1 MENKMKKLF
10 LIIILLPFV
19 LASQTYETDVAEI
32 FAGENQVEESLNLA
46 NEILC
51 IISKLRAE
59 QYIDKGPY
67 KANVYPDRC
76 RKQAIQT
83 GSSRQSGSSSG
94 GGEQQQNQQNQVELP
109 STMLVDVQ
117 FKEAQADGTQPV
129 PEHIEVKSWFFQ
141 KGDYSEAQANYDNL
155 WDAQPDM
162 LIYALTKVYSGAS
175 SSDPNGD
182 MELNFLITANCQN
195 APYASLE
202 DAQNAAI
209 QAGHQAMSWEYF
221 QETEKY
227 TKCPPA
233 GTVQGSGYLSTMGN
247 IIAFQEM
254 GSDGAMAG
262 QALGGAAAANM
273 DMYDT
278 ADNAEILI
286 SQNAQT
292 ISGETTFTRDGI
304 WEEEKTYCI
313 VKENGIDQIRSPFD
327 CDFEEF
333 ELQVVGTTQ
342 VQVLKEKTLWEGKLT
357 QGFSF
362 DDTSKK
368 FCEKLVAA
376 RKKQSDGSYV
386 DDTDTIVNADWTP
399 FVGFGGAPDLTEKCK
414 STDKELAKVSVWEY
428 GLYNEDGSRYNL
440 KNPGFELEGPELTRE
455 DGSLGAPYAWADY
468 WGVWLDYDYQNIVT
482 NTTPFTKVNSD
493 DVSNY
498 FLKPKSVSIRKISI
512 EKKSLNDLDGVEVEL
527 FVEWDIKETGS
538 ECWWNTYQ
546 TYGGGTTL
554 QDNNID
560 TNSNGDDDRCMK
572 ERWASLGV
580 PVTGTYVVFKGY
592 WDASYQVSG
601 TSPVGAFVF
610 DSAIKTNNY
619 GWWVGQEDI
628 TEFSFTPQEY
638 IDAMDDNLDSSDGYQ
653 IWRTLWA
660 SGGNYGGYEITTTA
674 MQDPSSLSVEFRK
687 ESEASLED
695 LASVTLGCIQNCYS
709 SRSFNAYL
717 TDAISKI
724 DTANR
729 NNTAVS
735 GKSPSPLTSPGI
747 EAGTSII
754 PTGNYLRT
762 NQDGRT
768 AGDWTSDGVLET
780 ELMQY
785 KFVNGAIQDTI
796 TNADI
801 AFPNTIYE
809 YSDPWNAFQNVCYL
823 EPNGSGQVCGLYANM
838 RLFNM
843 AKLDQMECDK
853 TEDSDGNGSKDS
865 YGWHDDDTIQNAN
878 SSLKRYCVDKLQGS
892 DEYYDLYW
900 DTWKSYQVFDSSD
913 QLVEI
918 SRPHT
923 VTFKIPND
931 AAKYG
936 KLADKKKTLEYS
948 GFGQLWGFEWTA
960 FDIATWTEKG
970 EYWDYNDGGW
980 ENIRWFPEYTIPDG
994 SEVVGD
1000 DGTKYKSKIIRGEF
1014 FLKPADEAVGTLAY
1028 STSPSALDELNG
1040 TPISANDV
1048 GPVPTDEEMLNGG
1061 NPSVDHGV
1069 IIFEA
1074 P

>member
-1 MENKMKKLF
+1 MKKLF
-10 LIIILLPFV
+10 LMTMLLPFV

-76 RKQAIQT
+76 RKEAIQT

-94 GGEQQQNQQNQVELP
+94 GDQQQQNQQNQVELP

-117 FKEAQADGTQPV
+117 FKEAQVEGTQPV

-141 KGDYSEAQANYDNL
+141 KGDYSEAQTNYDNL

-175 SSDPNGD
+175 PSDPNGD

-202 DAQNAAI
+202 DAQNSAI
-209 QAGHQAMSWEYF
+209 EAGYDEMSWEYF

-292 ISGETTFTRDGI
+292 IGGETTFTRDGI

-313 VKENGIDQIRSPFD
+313 VKENDIDQIRSPFD

-386 DDTDTIVNADWTP
+386 DDTETIVNADWTP

-455 DGSLGAPYAWADY
+455 DGLLGAPYAWADY
-468 WGVWLDYDYQNIVT
+468 WGVWLDYDFQNIVT

-498 FLKPKSVSIRKISI
+498 FLKPKSVSIRKITV

-538 ECWWNTYQ
+538 ECWWNSYQ

-554 QDNNID
+554 QDNDID
-560 TNSNGDDDRCMK
+560 TNFNGDDDRCMK

-610 DSAIKTNNY
+610 DSAIKTNDY
-619 GWWVGQEDI
+619 GWWVGEEDI
-628 TEFSFTPQEY
+628 TEFAFTPQEY
-638 IDAMDDNLDSSDGYQ
+638 IEAMDDNLDSSDGYQ
-653 IWRTLWA
+653 VWRTLWA
-660 SGGNYGGYEITTTA
+660 SGGNYGGYEITTAA
-674 MQDPSSLSVEFRK
+674 MQDTSSLSVEFRK

-729 NNTAVS
+729 NNNVVS
-735 GKSPSPLTSPGI
+735 GNSPSPLTSPGI
-747 EAGTSII
+747 EASTSTV

-762 NQDGRT
+762 NQDGRS

-809 YSDPWNAFQNVCYL
+809 YSDPWSAFQNVCYL
-823 EPNGSGQVCGLYANM
+823 EPNGEGKTCGLFANM

-853 TEDSDGNGSKDS
+853 TEDSDSDGSKDS
-865 YGWHDDDTIQNAN
+865 YGWHDDDTIRNAD
-878 SSLKRYCVDKLQGS
+878 SSLKRYCVDKLQAS

-900 DTWKSYQVFDSSD
+900 DTWKSYQVFDSND

-936 KLADKKKTLEYS
+936 KLADKKKTLEYA

-970 EYWDYNDGGW
+970 EYWDYSEGGW

-994 SEVVGD
+994 SEVIGD
-1000 DGTKYKSKIIRGEF
+1000 DGTKYKSRIIRGEF
-1014 FLKPADEAVGTLAY
+1014 FLKPDDEAIGTLAY
-1028 STSPSALDELNG
+1028 NTSPTALDELNG
-1040 TPISANDV
+1040 TPISADDV

-1061 NPSVDHGV
+1061 NPSVDHGI

>member
-1 MENKMKKLF
+1 MKKLF
-10 LIIILLPFV
+10 LITILLPFV

-141 KGDYSEAQANYDNL
+141 KGDYSEAQTNYDNL

-202 DAQNAAI
+202 EAQNAAI

-292 ISGETTFTRDGI
+292 IGGETTFTRDGI

-386 DDTDTIVNADWTP
+386 DDTETIVNADWTP

-455 DGSLGAPYAWADY
+455 DGLLGAPYAWADY
-468 WGVWLDYDYQNIVT
+468 WGVWLDYDFQNIVT

-498 FLKPKSVSIRKISI
+498 FLKPKSVSIRKITV

-554 QDNNID
+554 QDNDID
-560 TNSNGDDDRCMK
+560 TNFNGDDDRCMK

-610 DSAIKTNNY
+610 DSAIKTNDY
-619 GWWVGQEDI
+619 GWWVGEEDI
-628 TEFSFTPQEY
+628 TEFAFTPQEY
-638 IDAMDDNLDSSDGYQ
+638 IEAMDDNLDSSDGYQ
-653 IWRTLWA
+653 VWRTLWA
-660 SGGNYGGYEITTTA
+660 SGGNYGGYEITTAA
-674 MQDPSSLSVEFRK
+674 MQDTSSLSVEFRK

-729 NNTAVS
+729 NNNVVS
-735 GKSPSPLTSPGI
+735 GNSPSPLTSPGI
-747 EAGTSII
+747 EASTSTV

-762 NQDGRT
+762 NQDGRS

-809 YSDPWNAFQNVCYL
+809 YSDPWSAFQNVCYL
-823 EPNGSGQVCGLYANM
+823 EPNGEGKTCGLFPNM

-853 TEDSDGNGSKDS
+853 TEDSDSDGSKDS
-865 YGWHDDDTIQNAN
+865 YGWHDDDTIRNAD
-878 SSLKRYCVDKLQGS
+878 SSLKRYCVDKLQAS

-900 DTWKSYQVFDSSD
+900 DTWKSYQVFDSND

-960 FDIATWTEKG
+960 FDIATWTPKG
-970 EYWDYNDGGW
+970 QYWDYSEGGW

-1014 FLKPADEAVGTLAY
+1014 FLKPADEAVGTLVY
-1028 STSPSALDELNG
+1028 NTSPTALDELNG

-1061 NPSVDHGV
+1061 NPSVDHGI

>member
-1 MENKMKKLF
+1 MKKLI
-10 LIIILLPFV
+10 LITIFLPFIV
-19 LASQTYETDVAEI
+19 IAQTYETDVADI

-51 IISKLRAE
+51 IVSKLRAE
-59 QYIDKGPY
+59 QFIDKGPY
-67 KANVYPDRC
+67 KANVYPNRC

-117 FKEAQADGTQPV
+117 FKEAQVDGTQPV

-141 KGDYSEAQANYDNL
+141 KGDYSEAQTNYDNL

-175 SSDPNGD
+175 PSDPNGD

-202 DAQNAAI
+202 DAQNSAL
-209 QAGHQAMSWEYF
+209 QAGYDAMSWEYF

-247 IIAFQEM
+247 IIAFQEL

-262 QALGGAAAANM
+262 QTMGGTAAAQM

-278 ADNAEILI
+278 ASNAEILI

-292 ISGETTFTRDGI
+292 IGGQTVFTRDGI

-313 VKENGIDQIRSPFD
+313 VKENGVDQIRSPFD

-333 ELQVVGTTQ
+333 EMVLDGTNQ
-342 VQVLKEKTLWEGKLT
+342 VQTLKEKTLWEGKLT

-362 DDTSKK
+362 DDSSKK

-414 STDKELAKVSVWEY
+414 STDKELAKISVWEY

-468 WGVWLDYDYQNIVT
+468 WGVWLDYNYQNIVT

-498 FLKPKSVSIRKISI
+498 FLKPKSVSIRKISV

-527 FVEWDIKETGS
+527 HVEWDIKETGS
-538 ECWWNTYQ
+538 DCWWNSYIVG
-546 TYGGGTTL
+546 YNGTTPIL
-554 QDNNID
+554 DSKD
-560 TNSNGDDDRCMK
+560 SNSNGDDDRCMR

-580 PVTGTYVVFKGY
+580 PVTGNYVVFKGY
-592 WDASYQVSG
+592 WNAAHSLNG
-601 TSPVGAFVF
+601 TTPVGAFVF
-610 DSAIKTNNY
+610 NSAIKTNDY
-619 GWWVGQEDI
+619 GWWVGEDDI
-628 TEFSFTPQEY
+628 TEFAFTPEEY
-638 IDAMDDNLDSSDGYQ
+638 IAAMDDNLDSSDGYQ
-653 IWRTLWA
+653 VWRTLWA

-724 DTANR
+724 DTAQR
-729 NNTAVS
+729 NNQNIS
-735 GKSPSPLTSPGI
+735 EKSPSPLTSPGI
-747 EAGTSII
+747 EASTSTI

-809 YSDPWNAFQNVCYL
+809 YSDPWSAFQDVCYF
-823 EPNGSGQVCGLYANM
+823 EPNGSGEVCGLYANM

-843 AKLDQMECDK
+843 AKIDQMECDK
-853 TEDSDGNGSKDS
+853 TEDSDGDGIKDS
-865 YGWHDDDTIQNAN
+865 YGWHDDDIIRNAD

-900 DTWKSYQVFDSSD
+900 DTWKSYQVFDSND

-960 FDIATWTEKG
+960 FDISTWTEKG
-970 EYWDYNDGGW
+970 QYWDYSEGGW

-1014 FLKPADEAVGTLAY
+1014 FLKPADEAVGTLSY
-1028 STSPSALDELNG
+1028 STSPTALDELNG
-1040 TPISANDV
+1040 TPIQASDV
-1048 GPVPTDEEMLNGG
+1048 GLVPTDDEMLNGG
-1061 NPSVDHGV
+1061 KPSVDHGV
-1069 IIFEA
+1069 IIFQA
-1074 P
+1074 Q

>member
-1 MENKMKKLF
+1 MKKLF
-10 LIIILLPFV
+10 FITILLPFV

-76 RKQAIQT
+76 RKEAIQT

-94 GGEQQQNQQNQVELP
+94 GDQQQQNQQNQVELP

-117 FKEAQADGTQPV
+117 FKEAQVEGTQPV

-141 KGDYSEAQANYDNL
+141 KGDYSEAQTNYDNL

-175 SSDPNGD
+175 PSDPNGD

-202 DAQNAAI
+202 DAQNSAI
-209 QAGHQAMSWEYF
+209 EAGYDEMSWEYF

-292 ISGETTFTRDGI
+292 IGGETTFTRDGI

-313 VKENGIDQIRSPFD
+313 VKENDIDQIRSPFD

-386 DDTDTIVNADWTP
+386 DDTETIVNADWTP

-455 DGSLGAPYAWADY
+455 DGLLGAPYAWADY
-468 WGVWLDYDYQNIVT
+468 WGVWLDYDFQNIVT

-498 FLKPKSVSIRKISI
+498 FLKPKSVSIRKITV

-538 ECWWNTYQ
+538 ECWWNSYQ

-554 QDNNID
+554 QDNDID
-560 TNSNGDDDRCMK
+560 TNFNGDDDRCMK

-610 DSAIKTNNY
+610 DSAIKTNDY
-619 GWWVGQEDI
+619 GWWVGEEDI
-628 TEFSFTPQEY
+628 TEFAFTPQEY
-638 IDAMDDNLDSSDGYQ
+638 IEAMDDNLDSSDGYQ
-653 IWRTLWA
+653 VWRTLWA
-660 SGGNYGGYEITTTA
+660 SGGNYGGYEITTAA
-674 MQDPSSLSVEFRK
+674 MQDTSSLSVEFRK

-729 NNTAVS
+729 NNNVVS
-735 GKSPSPLTSPGI
+735 GNSPSPLTSPGI
-747 EAGTSII
+747 EASTSTV

-762 NQDGRT
+762 NQDGRS

-809 YSDPWNAFQNVCYL
+809 YSDPWSAFQNVCYL
-823 EPNGSGQVCGLYANM
+823 EPNGEGKTCGLFANM

-853 TEDSDGNGSKDS
+853 TEDSDSDGSKDS
-865 YGWHDDDTIQNAN
+865 YGWHDDDTIRNAD
-878 SSLKRYCVDKLQGS
+878 SSLKRYCVDKLQAS

-900 DTWKSYQVFDSSD
+900 DTWKSYQVFDSND

-936 KLADKKKTLEYS
+936 KLADKKKTLEYA

-970 EYWDYNDGGW
+970 EYWDYSEGGW

-994 SEVVGD
+994 SEVIGD
-1000 DGTKYKSKIIRGEF
+1000 DGTKYKSRIIRGEF
-1014 FLKPADEAVGTLAY
+1014 FLKPDDEAIGTLAY
-1028 STSPSALDELNG
+1028 NTSPTALDELNG
-1040 TPISANDV
+1040 TPISADDV

-1061 NPSVDHGV
+1061 NPSVDHGI

>member
-1 MENKMKKLF
+1 MKY
-10 LIIILLPFV
+10 LIILTSLVAINLF
-19 LASQTYETDVAEI
+19 SQTYETDVPEI
-32 FAGENQVEESLNLA
+32 FAGENQVEESLNMA

-67 KANVYPDRC
+67 KANVYPERC

-94 GGEQQQNQQNQVELP
+94 SGQQNQQQQNQVELP
-109 STMLVDVQ
+109 STMIVDVE
-117 FKEAQADGTQPV
+117 FKELQTEGTTTI
-129 PEHIEVKSWFFQ
+129 PEHIEVRSWFFQ

-175 SSDPNGD
+175 NSDPNGD
-182 MELNFLITANCQN
+182 MELNYLITTNCQN
-195 APYASLE
+195 APYASIE
-202 DAQNAAI
+202 DAQNAAVN
-209 QAGHQAMSWEYF
+209 AGYDQMSWEYF

-247 IIAFQEM
+247 IIAFQEL
-254 GSDGAMAG
+254 GVDGAMAG
-262 QALGGAAAANM
+262 ESLTGMGAANM
-273 DMYDT
+273 DMYDS
-278 ADNAEILI
+278 AENSEILI
-286 SQNAQT
+286 SQNVQT
-292 ISGETTFTRDGI
+292 VGGQAVFTRDGI
-304 WEEEKTYCI
+304 WEQEESYCI
-313 VKENGIDQIRSPFD
+313 VNESGTNQMRNHWD
-327 CDFEEF
+327 CDFVEYS
-333 ELQVVGTTQ
+333 LNNTGGTTVTQ
-342 VQVLKEKTLWEGKLT
+342 VPIEKTLWEGKFT

-368 FCEKLVAA
+368 FCEKLVSA
-376 RKKQSDGSYV
+376 RKKQSDGSYI
-386 DDTDTIVNADWTP
+386 DDTDTIMNADWSW
-399 FVGFGGAPDLTEKCK
+399 FGGIGAPSFTEKCK
-414 STDKELAKVSVWEY
+414 STDKNLAKISVWEY

-440 KNPGFELEGPELTRE
+440 KVPGFELQGPELTGN
-455 DGSLGAPYAWADY
+455 DGLSGAPYAWADY

-482 NTTPFTKVNSD
+482 DTTPFTKVNSD
-493 DVSNY
+493 DTANY
-498 FLKPKSVSIRKISI
+498 FLKPKSVSIRKISV
-512 EKKSLNDLDGVEVEL
+512 EKKSLNDLDGAEVEL
-527 FVEWDIKETGS
+527 HIEWDIKETGA
-538 ECWWNTYQ
+538 ECWWNSYQ

-554 QDNNID
+554 QVNKID
-560 TNSNGDDDRCMK
+560 TNSNGDDDRCMR

-580 PVTGTYVVFKGY
+580 PVEGNYVVFEGY
-592 WDASYQVSG
+592 WDPAYSNGG
-601 TSPVGAFVF
+601 TTPVGSFVF
-610 DSAIKTNNY
+610 DSAIKTNDY
-619 GWWVGQEDI
+619 GWWIGEDSI
-628 TEFSFTPQEY
+628 TEFSFTPEEY
-638 IDAMDDNLDSSDGYQ
+638 LKAMDDNLDAGDGYQ
-653 IWRTLWA
+653 VWRTLWA
-660 SGGNYGGYEITTTA
+660 SGGNYGGYEITTA
-674 MQDPSSLSVEFRK
+674 ALENPSSLAVEFRR
-687 ESEASLED
+687 ETEASLEE
-695 LASVTLGCIQNCYS
+695 LSSLTLGCIQNCYS
-709 SRSFNAYL
+709 SRSFGAYIN
-717 TDAISKI
+717 DAISKI
-724 DTANR
+724 DTANK
-729 NNTAVS
+729 NNTTVS

-747 EAGTSII
+747 EASTSTV

-762 NQDGRT
+762 NQDTRT
-768 AGDWTSDGVLET
+768 AGDWTSDGVLEN

-785 KFVNGAIQDTI
+785 KFVNGAVQDTI

-809 YSDPWNAFQNVCYL
+809 YSDPWSAFQNVCYL
-823 EPNGSGQVCGLYANM
+823 EPNGSGEVCGLYANM

-843 AKLDQMECDK
+843 EKLDQLECDK
-853 TEDSDGNGSKDS
+853 TEDSNGDGIKDS
-865 YGWHDDDTIQNAN
+865 YGFHDDDTVQL
-878 SSLKRYCVDKLQGS
+878 STQKRYCVDKLQGS

-900 DTWKSYQVFDSSD
+900 DTWKSYQVFDSND

-931 AAKYG
+931 EVKYG

-960 FDIATWTEKG
+960 FDISTWTEKG
-970 EYWDYNDGGW
+970 EYWDYNEGGW

-1014 FLKPADEAVGTLAY
+1014 FLKPADEAIGTLTY
-1028 STSPSALDELNG
+1028 STSPTALDELNG
-1040 TPISANDV
+1040 TPITASDV
-1048 GPVPTDEEMLNGG
+1048 GDIPTNEELLNEG

-1069 IIFEA
+1069 IIFAA